1 MKPSFSVDGCVGA
14 NDRKLETSLHSFGR
28 KLETSLHSF
37 GRKLETSLH
46 SFGRKLETS
55 LHSFSFAHGGLSVR
69 INSHLQGDIG

>member
-46 SFGRKLETS
+46 SF
-55 LHSFSFAHGGLSVR
+55 SFAHGGLSVQ

>member
-14 NDRKLETSLHSFGR
+14 NDR